1 MKRTYI
7 FPDQFAHQIFT
18 SANFSGMNRAVI
30 VAFDDPDDAFV
41 FLADSLYNITY
52 DLKIEES
59 MRITNLANEM
69 MEQA

>member
-1 MKRTYI
+1 MKRIYI

-18 SANFSGMNRAVI
+18 SVNFKGMNCAVI

-59 MRITNLANEM
+59 MRMTNLANEL

>member
-1 MKRTYI
+1 
-7 FPDQFAHQIFT
+7 
-18 SANFSGMNRAVI
+18 

-59 MRITNLANEM
+59 MRMTNLAHEM